1 MPLFDKHYRSPR
13 TKYLNLKEIK
23 YTSTNSYNY
32 MIWTYISKAKC
43 NFNSAPISGQYVAEQ
58 GGIDIFV
65 VGYDAGI
72 HLRLVSPAIWVLK
85 QTRNW

>member
-1 MPLFDKHYRSPR
+1 MQI
-13 TKYLNLKEIK
+13 LN
-23 YTSTNSYNY
+23 SV
-32 MIWTYISKAKC
+32 
-43 NFNSAPISGQYVAEQ
+43 PISGQYVAEQ